1 MGGSS
6 DCAGHCL
13 CEVLHM
19 LMSASRSWRKFCALA
34 LLVMAPLALAQR
46 QAPEPELKA
55 AILANMLLFVDWP
68 THGGQATDR
77 LTVCYLDAGPVATA
91 LEQLGGKLLKGKP
104 LQVVRV
110 DTETMG
116 ACHALYLS
124 PFDSASL
131 PRIVPNLQASGIL
144 LASDSPGYLERGVML
159 NLDVDRGRIVFDI
172 DLRSIRQAKLTMSS
186 KVLRLARQVLE

>member
-19 LMSASRSWRKFCALA
+19 LMSASSSWRKFCALA

-68 THGGQATDR
+68 TQGGQATDR
-77 LTVCYLDAGPVATA
+77 LTMCYLDAGPVATA

-124 PFDSASL
+124 PFDTASL
-131 PRIVPNLQASGIL
+131 PGIVPNLRASGH
-144 LASDSPGYLERGVML
+144 PV
-159 NLDVDRGRIVFDI
+159 GR
-172 DLRSIRQAKLTMSS
+172 
-186 KVLRLARQVLE
+186 